1 MRVLMTMIECSLRSV
16 TVLDF
21 DSQSEELEA
30 IDRDVGSQQILIGKN
45 RCSEHNRIFIDGWL
59 NWSCPSVSN
68 NDKSL

>member
-1 MRVLMTMIECSLRSV
+1 MRVFMTMIECSLRSV

-30 IDRDVGSQQILIGKN
+30 IRQRRRLPTDID